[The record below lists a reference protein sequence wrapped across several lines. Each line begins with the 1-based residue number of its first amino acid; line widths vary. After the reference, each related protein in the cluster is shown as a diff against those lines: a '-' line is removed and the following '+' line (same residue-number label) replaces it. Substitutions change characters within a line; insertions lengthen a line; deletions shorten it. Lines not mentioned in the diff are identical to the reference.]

1 MSVLQPWMRLLFLML
16 IVLSAGA
23 CSLMTVNLKG
33 PDSSCD
39 AAIANAVVTGKD
51 GVREPRADIDCSSDE
66 AIRYAAGWRQ
76 KFMNAAGE
84 HSMARNMNALIA
96 FPAGAMGVYYG
107 VTNHGSSDRIARLSI
122 GSAAVYGATSYLAPQ
137 GKQRAYLEGSLAL
150 SCVMDASLASRRPA
164 DRIAAMM
171 AQARRVE
178 DARSALEAA
187 TSRHSSA
194 LSPSSA
200 MLARAAVARDN
211 AINLLSRA
219 YAIRS
224 SNANAGLKVA
234 TAVDRIVTQTAIL
247 VSNQETNLPS
257 LLAMVGDLKASAGRF
272 GLSALPAPP
281 AKTGSGV
288 STQSS
293 TGTRAPTAAELAAEA
308 IERATDLLV
317 AETGALL
324 VLVRELEAPTA
335 NEDPYGLCQP
345 ADFANGF
352 KVSPSDV
359 AQSVTVGETRDF
371 QVTNTHS
378 NAFPTY
384 SVAGKVAD
392 AIVVSGPVVKGGQ
405 LTFEVKGNKPTG
417 GEPVTFVIADP
428 TGQVK
433 KSYQVTVLP
442 KPEMPAPAKPDPVGK
457 AGAASPPAGFA
468 ANFTKDEVEV
478 LQCKLGMDEKLQTG
492 VLAKITYGRLLAFAA
507 AQNLPVGPVLSDSV
521 YDEVLKL
528 PPACAGSP

>member
-1 MSVLQPWMRLLFLML
+1 MSVFFPWLRLLLL
-16 IVLSAGA
+16 ALVALSSGA
-23 CSLMTVNLKG
+23 CSLMTVNIKG
-33 PDSSCD
+33 PVSTCD
-39 AAIANAVVTGKD
+39 MADTKVRQDNSDNKLVTTG
-51 GVREPRADIDCSSDE
+51 IDCSSDA

-76 KFMNAAGE
+76 KFMKAAGE

-96 FPAGAMGVYYG
+96 FPAGAAGVFYG

-122 GSAAVYGATSYLAPQ
+122 GSAAVYGATSFLAPQ
-137 GKQRAYLEGSLAL
+137 GKQRAYLEGALAL

-164 DRIAAMM
+164 DRIDAMI
-171 AQARRVE
+171 AQAQRVE
-178 DARSALEAA
+178 NARTHLEVATSLHASALA
-187 TSRHSSA
+187 
-194 LSPSSA
+194 PSSA
-200 MLARAAVARDN
+200 GLARAAVARDN

-224 SNANAGLKVA
+224 ANSNAGLKVA
-234 TAVDRIVTQTAIL
+234 NAVDRIVTQTAIL

-257 LLAMVGDLKASAGRF
+257 LLAMVGDLRASAGRF

-281 AKTGSGV
+281 AKGMTPQANAGAGD
-288 STQSS
+288 
-293 TGTRAPTAAELAAEA
+293 AAKAAAAA
-308 IERATDLLV
+308 IEAATNALV
-317 AETGALL
+317 AETSALL
-324 VLVRELEAPTA
+324 ALVRELEAPTA

-345 ADFANGF
+345 ADLANGF
-352 KVSPSDV
+352 QVSPTEV

-417 GEPVTFVIADP
+417 GEPVAFVIADP

-433 KSYQVTVLP
+433 KSYQITVLP
-442 KPEMPAPAKPDPVGK
+442 KPETPAPAKPTPVANRNGP
-457 AGAASPPAGFA
+457 SPPAGFA
-468 ANFTKDEVEV
+468 ANFGKDEIEI
-478 LQCKLGMDEKLQTG
+478 LQCKLGMEKKLQTG
-492 VLAKITYGRLLAFAA
+492 VLADITYGRLVAFADA
-507 AQNLPVGPVLSDSV
+507 NNFAVGPVLSDKL

-528 PPACAGSP
+528 PPACPAGAP